1 MTVADIC
8 SIIDRIAPFSSQ
20 EEWDNSGLLVGSP
33 SDSVTA
39 VLFALDVTEPVI
51 REAQSRGASL
61 IVTHHP
67 LMFSP
72 RQRVTD
78 EDSEGRLIASLI
90 RGGISLIAAH
100 TNLDR
105 AAGGINDTL
114 AGRCGLSDIS
124 GEGFF
129 RSGRLPESSGVVD
142 YVHFLEKALSCT
154 VRIMGPANRQV
165 RKVGVSSGG
174 GSDAWKEA
182 ANTGCDV
189 FVTGEM
195 KHHQALEAAYLGLH
209 CCVLGHYETENI
221 VLKPLIS
228 RLQKENSDVQYSLTQ
243 SGIAPMPCLQGGT
256 LNE

>member
-195 KHHQALEAAYLGLH
+195 KHHLALSAADAGMT
-209 CCVLGHYETENI
+209 VLECGHFATEEPGIRSLAETLQTEFIRIKYNI
-221 VLKPLIS
+221 GVYVSEIPA
-228 RLQKENSDVQYSLTQ
+228 YSFSQ
-243 SGIAPMPCLQGGT
+243 QP
-256 LNE
+256 